1 MIYSDI
7 GDSFYKESAFRDRV
21 GNGAGSVSTYI
32 LRIKKFSKEFS
43 LSIPSERDTML
54 ILKEDEVRLVEDI
67 QTYLDSAYPE
77 ESKVVR
83 ERFRC
88 LQQLGEA
95 ISQYPSIHST
105 QILRGSLRT
114 EEDLVDSLLH
124 FKPSSHLLHIPAR
137 VVAVRGF
144 LVTKFQSFS
153 MLAILVED
161 IQAFSVPLRS
171 ILFSIIC
178 TLLAE
183 DVYFS
188 CLEDPDFSF
197 DTKFILAQDLIA
209 LWDNGKDLRSAH
221 HFPALQALWIAR
233 DATPPVFGT
242 MNGTSELIRI
252 SMDMKKDWQHFLVE
266 ESVEDETQWAL
277 EEFLFGLSYEEI
289 NSVRTWLE
297 RFGLSAVSSEEVRSY
312 IGQSSYGI
320 IKGAGPRA
328 FYDFYIDRR
337 DAALF
342 RKRISAPGP
351 KQTLEEIYL
360 KYRITFELSGC
371 PGMIEEDD

>member
-1 MIYSDI
+1 
-7 GDSFYKESAFRDRV
+7 
-21 GNGAGSVSTYI
+21 
-32 LRIKKFSKEFS
+32 
-43 LSIPSERDTML
+43 
-54 ILKEDEVRLVEDI
+54 
-67 QTYLDSAYPE
+67 
-77 ESKVVR
+77 
-83 ERFRC
+83 
-88 LQQLGEA
+88 
-95 ISQYPSIHST
+95 
-105 QILRGSLRT
+105 
-114 EEDLVDSLLH
+114 
-124 FKPSSHLLHIPAR
+124 
-137 VVAVRGF
+137 
-144 LVTKFQSFS
+144 
-153 MLAILVED
+153 
-161 IQAFSVPLRS
+161 
-171 ILFSIIC
+171 
-178 TLLAE
+178 
-183 DVYFS
+183 
-188 CLEDPDFSF
+188 
-197 DTKFILAQDLIA
+197 
-209 LWDNGKDLRSAH
+209 
-221 HFPALQALWIAR
+221 
-233 DATPPVFGT
+233 

-297 RFGLSAVSSEEVRSY
+297 RFGLSAVSGEEVRSY

-360 KYRITFELSGC
+360 KYRISFELSGC